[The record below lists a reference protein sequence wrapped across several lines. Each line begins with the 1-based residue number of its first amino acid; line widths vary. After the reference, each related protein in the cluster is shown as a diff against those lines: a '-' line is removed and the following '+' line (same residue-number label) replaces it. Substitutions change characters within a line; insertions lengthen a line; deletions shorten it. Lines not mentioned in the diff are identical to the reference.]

1 MADILRSGYALHDAL
16 IGRFVVYF
24 QPVCDF
30 AHAWE
35 LFFHDINGVMDMDPE
50 DYLEELSEKISQ
62 LDGVCEEARDIVI
75 GGDTHPEEN
84 VNSSKK
90 SDYIAPSKPSVSI
103 DDSYHLITCISYC
116 QEHTETAESLN
127 DATWYRSQIIQP
139 QPQRRYITA
148 YEDEDSDFRA
158 GFRAHT
164 ALVADLANAQNTPI
178 APCRRQEHAQKAPLA
193 PPPPQPTTKLTTPA
207 DEDKMYEQFQ
217 IDKRTAIIKRK
228 EHIAQ
233 VVRVTKAV
241 AAALEQRYAR
251 RRQETA
257 LQQQQHKSSLKDTA
271 SPQQQRRQRWRRPPP
286 PGKVVIKPLSPQQRR
301 LRVKQ
306 MTLITMLPQRCGGT
320 KTTTVTGTAI
330 ANVDYAVDGL
340 GYLNVAHEVQLARKR
355 AQIADDPRAHGLPS
369 CSWDKSKTRSAPKE
383 GVPMVLL
390 TEPEG
395 EMWYLVDSMCYEEEE
410 RNENESD

>member
-1 MADILRSGYALHDAL
+1 MADILRSGYALHGAL
-16 IGRFVVYF
+16 IGRFVAYF

-35 LFFHDINGVMDMDPE
+35 LFFHDINGVMYMDPE
-50 DYLEELSEKISQ
+50 DYLEELSEKIPQ

-75 GGDTHPEEN
+75 GVHTHPEEN
-84 VNSSKK
+84 LNNSKQ
-90 SDYIAPSKPSVSI
+90 SDYIAPSKSSASI

-116 QEHTETAESLN
+116 QEHTATAESLN

-139 QPQRRYITA
+139 QPQRRYMTA

-158 GFRAHT
+158 GSRAHT

-178 APCRRQEHAQKAPLA
+178 APCRQQEHAQKAPLA

-217 IDKRTAIIKRK
+217 IDRKTATIKRK

-233 VVRVTKAV
+233 VVRVTKAA
-241 AAALEQRYAR
+241 AAALEQR
-251 RRQETA
+251 
-257 LQQQQHKSSLKDTA
+257 
-271 SPQQQRRQRWRRPPP
+271 
-286 PGKVVIKPLSPQQRR
+286 
-301 LRVKQ
+301 Q

-320 KTTTVTGTAI
+320 KTTRMTGAAI
-330 ANVDYAVDGL
+330 ANVDYAVDGS
-340 GYLNVAHEVQLARKR
+340 GHLNVAHEVQLARKR

-369 CSWDKSKTRSAPKE
+369 CSWDKSKTRSAPKD
-383 GVPMVLL
+383 GVPMVIL

-395 EMWYLVDSMCYEEEE
+395 EMWYLVDSMCYEDEE
-410 RNENESD
+410 RNKNESD